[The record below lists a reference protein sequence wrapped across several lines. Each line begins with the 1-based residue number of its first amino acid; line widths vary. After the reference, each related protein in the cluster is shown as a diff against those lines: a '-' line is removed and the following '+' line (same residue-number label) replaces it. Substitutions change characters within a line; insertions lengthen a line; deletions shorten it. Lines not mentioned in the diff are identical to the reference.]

1 MVFPGPAFLALWNDV
16 APQHA
21 QEYNR
26 WHMREHVPERV
37 GIDGFIEGRR
47 YRHAASGQ
55 REYFTAYGVTA
66 PEVFESQ
73 AYLNVIDAPTPWS
86 ANMRDTL
93 THVLRA
99 PCRTLGSAGSGT
111 GGALACVRI
120 RAVAP
125 AAPAVAEL
133 TTACAA
139 LDGAVA
145 AHLGAVF
152 AAQPSAFAR
161 WTASEMPTHVLLV
174 ETEDLQAAG
183 TLSAAIRALV
193 NDALSVSAPPTADVY
208 SLIFAIGHADVDDS
222 LRRAR

>member
-1 MVFPGPAFLALWNDV
+1 MAFPGPAFLALWNDV
-16 APQHA
+16 TPQHA

-26 WHMREHVPERV
+26 WHTREHVPERV

-47 YRHAASGQ
+47 YRHAMSGQ

-66 PEVFESQ
+66 PEVFESK

-86 ANMRDTL
+86 ANMRATL

-99 PCRTLGSAGSGT
+99 PCRTLGTAGGGT

-120 RAVAP
+120 CAETPTAP
-125 AAPAVAEL
+125 VVSGLIA
-133 TTACAA
+133 ACAA

-152 AAQPSAFAR
+152 GAQPHAFAR
-161 WTASEMPTHVLLV
+161 WTLSEMPTHVLLV
-174 ETEDLQAAG
+174 ETEDL
-183 TLSAAIRALV
+183 
-193 NDALSVSAPPTADVY
+193 PTAMRLAPSIREQVAEVLTVSEAPCVDVY
-208 SLIFAIGHADVDDS
+208 SLIFAIGHADVDAT
-222 LRRAR
+222 LRRPR